1 MPKRRDIADY
11 YLQTL
16 AQEVAR
22 KYGYVSDY
30 ACNVNA
36 DKIAQIDILLEIFG
50 DDAEIKAELEMVR
63 EILKRQGEALWF
75 MQAGEL
81 TNLGAKL
88 GSKIVEAS
96 WSQEAH
102 EENQNASN
110 SEKSS

>member
-1 MPKRRDIADY
+1 MPKRRDLADY

-22 KYGYVSDY
+22 KHGYLSDY

-36 DKIAQIDILLEIFG
+36 DKIAKLDALLEIFK
-50 DDAEIKAELEMVR
+50 DDPKLVEWIKILRQELLR
-63 EILKRQGEALWF
+63 SGEAMWF

-96 WSQEAH
+96 WG
-102 EENQNASN
+102 
-110 SEKSS
+110 EKSGSVNTEESS